1 MTFIFQNNRHHP
13 IPSFGQI
20 SKFRFNSTE
29 HIQNQPVKFLR
40 LVLLAMLLVPAGIL
54 RAEENRYD
62 LLSKVL
68 LPFANIFAKDT
79 KTSNRALQLT
89 VRLERLTGLPPALV
103 GSRAEMAVQYPD
115 KFRLRAPVL
124 GEELT
129 ICRRG
134 QEVWVWP
141 GAKVAELLAAAGA
154 AGKLPKPDPKMQLV
168 PFELPV
174 PEKQLGLLAM
184 LFQVKDVG
192 AESLDGDPC
201 RVLDLFLM
209 PELAKSLREKDWAA
223 RVWVR
228 GDGRPARLSVARAG
242 WQMAVRFE
250 RLEFSQTLPPETW
263 QPTAEQ
269 SGDVLRLDAVR
280 YGQLLES
287 LTK

>member
-1 MTFIFQNNRHHP
+1 M
-13 IPSFGQI
+13 
-20 SKFRFNSTE
+20 
-29 HIQNQPVKFLR
+29 KFLR
-40 LVLLAMLLVPAGIL
+40 LALLAALLVPAGFL

-62 LLSKVL
+62 VLSRLLM
-68 LPFANIFAKDT
+68 PFANVFAKET
-79 KTSNRALQLT
+79 KNPNRAMVLT
-89 VRLERLTGLPPALV
+89 ARLERLTGLPPALV
-103 GSRAEMAVQYPD
+103 GSRAEIAVQYPD
-115 KFRLRAPVL
+115 KLRLRAPVL

-141 GAKVAELLAAAGA
+141 GTKAAALLEAAGA
-154 AGKLPKPDPKMQLV
+154 AGKLPKPDPQAQLA
-168 PFELPV
+168 PFQLPV
-174 PEKQLGLLAM
+174 PEKQLALLAM

-192 AESLDGDPC
+192 AEPLDGEPC

-250 RLEFSQTLPPETW
+250 RLEFSKTLPPETW

-269 SGDVLRLDAVR
+269 AGDVLRLDAAR
-280 YGQLLES
+280 YGQLLEA
-287 LTK
+287 LVR

>member
-1 MTFIFQNNRHHP
+1 MKT
-13 IPSFGQI
+13 
-20 SKFRFNSTE
+20 
-29 HIQNQPVKFLR
+29 LR
-40 LVLLAMLLVPAGIL
+40 LVLLTALLVPTGFL

-62 LLSKVL
+62 LLGRL
-68 LPFANIFAKDT
+68 LMPFANVFAKDA
-79 KTSNRALQLT
+79 KNPNRAMLLT
-89 VRLERLTGLPPALV
+89 ARLELMTGLPPALV
-103 GSRAEMAVQYPD
+103 GTRAEIAVQYPD

-141 GAKVAELLAAAGA
+141 GAKAAALIEA
-154 AGKLPKPDPKMQLV
+154 AGKLPKPDPQAQLA
-168 PFELPV
+168 PFQLPV
-174 PEKQLGLLAM
+174 PEKQLALLAM

-192 AESLDGDPC
+192 AEALDGEPC

-250 RLEFSQTLPPETW
+250 RLEFSKTLPPETW

-269 SGDVLRLDAVR
+269 AGDVLRLDAAR
-280 YGQLLES
+280 YGQLLEA
-287 LTK
+287 LVK

>member
-1 MTFIFQNNRHHP
+1 M
-13 IPSFGQI
+13 
-20 SKFRFNSTE
+20 
-29 HIQNQPVKFLR
+29 KFLR
-40 LVLLAMLLVPAGIL
+40 LVLLAALLAPTVFL

-62 LLSKVL
+62 VLSRLLM
-68 LPFANIFAKDT
+68 PFANVFAKDA
-79 KTSNRALQLT
+79 KSPNRALLLT
-89 VRLERLTGLPPALV
+89 ARLERMTGLPPALV
-103 GSRAEMAVQYPD
+103 GTRAEIAVQYPD
-115 KFRLRAPVL
+115 KLRLRAPVL

-141 GAKVAELLAAAGA
+141 GAKAAALLEA
-154 AGKLPKPDPKMQLV
+154 AGKLPKPDPQAQLA
-168 PFELPV
+168 PFQLPI
-174 PEKQLGLLAM
+174 PEKQLALLAM

-192 AESLDGDPC
+192 AEALDGEPC

-250 RLEFSQTLPPETW
+250 RLEFSKTLPPETW

-269 SGDVLRLDAVR
+269 AGDVLRLDAAR
-280 YGQLLES
+280 YGQLLEA
-287 LTK
+287 LATP

>member
-1 MTFIFQNNRHHP
+1 MKSP
-13 IPSFGQI
+13 
-20 SKFRFNSTE
+20 
-29 HIQNQPVKFLR
+29 R
-40 LVLLAMLLVPAGIL
+40 LILLAALLTTSGFS

-62 LLSKVL
+62 LLSKLL
-68 LPFANIFAKDT
+68 LPFANIFTKDAKT
-79 KTSNRALQLT
+79 PNRALRLT
-89 VRLERLTGLPPALV
+89 ARLERLTDLPPALV
-103 GSRAEMAVQYPD
+103 GSRAEIVVQYPD
-115 KFRLRAPVL
+115 KFLLRAPVL

-141 GAKVAELLAAAGA
+141 GAKAAALLEAAGA
-154 AGKLPKPDPKMQLV
+154 AGKLPKPDPKAQFT

-174 PEKQLGLLAM
+174 PEKQLALVSM
-184 LFQVKDVG
+184 FFQVKDVG
-192 AESLDGDPC
+192 AESLDGESC

-228 GDGRPARLSVARAG
+228 GDGLPARLSVARTG

-250 RLEFSQTLPPETW
+250 RLEFSKTLPPETW

-269 SGDVLRLDAVR
+269 ADDLLRLDAAR
-280 YGQLLES
+280 YGQLLEA
-287 LTK
+287 LLK